1 MNFND
6 WIGSI
11 GVGITLIAYFLNNFS
26 LIERNG
32 KLYFILNVVGAT
44 IACYASV
51 LINYFP
57 FIILEGTWA
66 FLSLISLVKV
76 IKKPQV

>member
-26 LIERNG
+26 WIERNG
-32 KLYFILNVVGAT
+32 KLYFILNIIGAS
-44 IACYASV
+44 IACYASL
-51 LINYFP
+51 LINYIP
-57 FIILEGTWA
+57 FVILEGTWA
-66 FLSLISLVKV
+66 LLSLISLLKI
-76 IKKPQV
+76 IKKPQD